1 MGVHL
6 HALHGMNPWH
16 VIVAVLAVLAIVEAF
31 NLEPRMAVVKE
42 GRPGSYFGYSVS
54 QHQVVGRD
62 SIEAIALVG
71 APLDNSGQPGTNRCV
86 NLLTWLKRLVIS
98 NLVKM
103 RS

>member
-6 HALHGMNPWH
+6 HAVQGMNPWC
-16 VIVAVLAVLAIVEAF
+16 VIVAVLAIVEAF

-86 NLLTWLKRLVIS
+86 NLL
-98 NLVKM
+98 NLVKKIGY
-103 RS
+103 